1 MKFITLLLFEI
12 SKAKSVLR
20 NGREE
25 STVKKTQMVLYFAL
39 TLMVHAAMAHAQSL
53 PKIRVAY
60 TSIGIQFDPVYIM
73 KELDLPRK
81 YGVDA
86 EILFVPVSSRAIQ
99 AALAGEIQFIT
110 SGGVANINAN
120 VNGADF
126 VGLTATLNTFVFK
139 ILARP
144 ELKKPEQLKGK
155 KVGISRLGGASDF
168 SIRYALT
175 HWGLVPDKDVA
186 IIQVGGEPE
195 EVMALQNKAVDAVIL
210 SEPFATVATRA
221 GASVLADLSQL
232 GVPYTMHGFGA
243 RKSFIQANRD
253 VVIRFMKAYLEGI
266 YVFKTKKNVALNVLK
281 KYTRLDDLS
290 LVQVAYDE
298 MSQRL
303 IRRVPYP
310 DREGIQTIIDQLAK
324 TRPQMKNLN
333 PADFID
339 PSILK
344 EIDDSGFV
352 KKLYGN

>member
-1 MKFITLLLFEI
+1 MLDKLALATYLALFLI
-12 SKAKSVLR
+12 LNPV
-20 NGREE
+20 
-25 STVKKTQMVLYFAL
+25 
-39 TLMVHAAMAHAQSL
+39 AAQAQSL
-53 PKIRVAY
+53 PKVRAAY

-73 KELDLPRK
+73 KELGLPRK
-81 YGVDA
+81 YGLDA

-99 AALAGEIQFIT
+99 AALAGEIHFIT

-120 VNGADF
+120 VTGADF
-126 VGLTATLNTFVFK
+126 TGLTATLNTFVFK
-139 ILARP
+139 IIASP

-168 SIRYALT
+168 SIRYALA
-175 HWGLVPDKDVA
+175 HWGLVPEKDVA

-195 EVMALQNKAVDAVIL
+195 EVLALQNKAVDAVIL
-210 SEPFATVATRA
+210 SEPFATAATRA
-221 GASVLADLSQL
+221 GATVLADLSEL
-232 GVPYTMHGFGA
+232 GVKYTMHGFGT
-243 RKSFIQANRD
+243 RKSFIQSNRD

-266 YVFKTKKNVALNVLK
+266 YVFKTNKEVALNVLK
-281 KYTRLDDLS
+281 KYTRMDDLS
-290 LVQVAYDE
+290 LVQTSYDE

-333 PADFID
+333 PSDFID

-344 EIDDSGFV
+344 EIEDSGFV

>member
-1 MKFITLLLFEI
+1 MLRLRKLVICF
-12 SKAKSVLR
+12 SVIV
-20 NGREE
+20 
-25 STVKKTQMVLYFAL
+25 TFA
-39 TLMVHAAMAHAQSL
+39 AAARGQNL
-53 PKIRVAY
+53 PKVRAAY

-81 YGVDA
+81 YGLDVDM
-86 EILFVPVSSRAIQ
+86 LFVPVSSRAIQ

-120 VNGADF
+120 VTGADF
-126 VGLTATLNTFVFK
+126 VGLTATLSTFVFK
-139 ILARP
+139 VIASP

-168 SIRYALT
+168 SIRYALGR
-175 HWGLVPDKDVA
+175 WGLVPDKDVA
-186 IIQVGGEPE
+186 IIQVGGEQE
-195 EVMALQNKAVDAVIL
+195 EVLALQNKAVDAVIL
-210 SEPFATVATRA
+210 SEPFATLATRA
-221 GASVLADLSQL
+221 GATVLSDLSQL
-232 GVPYTMHGFGA
+232 GVRYTMHGFGA
-243 RKSFIQANRD
+243 RKSYIQANRD
-253 VVIRFMKAYLEGI
+253 ITIRFMKAYLEGI
-266 YVFKTKKNVALNVLK
+266 YVFKTNKDVALNVLK

-290 LVQVAYDE
+290 LVQTSYEE

-303 IRRVPYP
+303 IRRVPHP

-333 PADFID
+333 PGDFID

-344 EIDDSGFV
+344 EIEDSGFV

>member
-1 MKFITLLLFEI
+1 MLKVKVLPICFAFILP
-12 SKAKSVLR
+12 
-20 NGREE
+20 
-25 STVKKTQMVLYFAL
+25 FA
-39 TLMVHAAMAHAQSL
+39 AAARGQTL
-53 PKIRVAY
+53 PKVRAAY

-81 YGVDA
+81 YGLDVDV
-86 EILFVPVSSRAIQ
+86 LFVPVSSRAIQ

-120 VNGADF
+120 VTGADF
-126 VGLTATLNTFVFK
+126 VGLTATLSTFVFK
-139 ILARP
+139 VIAGP
-144 ELKKPEQLKGK
+144 ELKRPEQLKGK

-186 IIQVGGEPE
+186 LIQIGGEPE

-221 GASVLADLSQL
+221 GATVLADLSQL
-232 GVPYTMHGFGA
+232 GVPYTMHGFGV
-243 RKSFIQANRD
+243 RKSFIRANRD

-266 YVFKTKKNVALNVLK
+266 YVFKTNKDVALNVLK

-290 LVQVAYDE
+290 LVQTSYDE

-333 PADFID
+333 PGDFID

-344 EIDDSGFV
+344 EIEDSGFI

>member
-1 MKFITLLLFEI
+1 MP
-12 SKAKSVLR
+12 R
-20 NGREE
+20 
-25 STVKKTQMVLYFAL
+25 VKRLVIGLAFMVAFA
-39 TLMVHAAMAHAQSL
+39 AAAQGQNL
-53 PKIRVAY
+53 PKVRAAY

-73 KELDLPRK
+73 KELDLSRK
-81 YGVDA
+81 YGLDA
-86 EILFVPVSSRAIQ
+86 EMLFVPVSSRAIQ

-110 SGGVANINAN
+110 SAGVANINAN
-120 VNGADF
+120 ISGADF
-126 VGLTATLNTFVFK
+126 IGLTATLSTFVFK
-139 ILARP
+139 IICSP
-144 ELKKPEQLKGK
+144 EMKKPEMLKGK

-175 HWGLVPDKDVA
+175 RWGLVPDKDVA
-186 IIQVGGEPE
+186 IIQVGGEQE
-195 EVMALQNKAVDAVIL
+195 EVLALQNKAVDAVVL
-210 SEPFATVATRA
+210 SEPFATLATRP
-221 GASVLADLSQL
+221 GAAVLADLSQL
-232 GVPYTMHGFGA
+232 GVPYSMHGFGA

-253 VVIRFMKAYLEGI
+253 VTIRFMKAYLEGI
-266 YVFKTKKNVALNVLK
+266 YVFKTNKDVALNVLK

-290 LVQVAYDE
+290 LVQTSYEE

-333 PADFID
+333 PNDFID

-344 EIDDSGFV
+344 EIEDSGFV

>member
-1 MKFITLLLFEI
+1 MII
-12 SKAKSVLR
+12 
-20 NGREE
+20 NGRATMFE
-25 STVKKTQMVLYFAL
+25 VARV
-39 TLMVHAAMAHAQSL
+39 TLFFFLIVVSAAMARGQSL
-53 PKIRVAY
+53 PKVRAAY

-81 YGVDA
+81 YGLDTEV
-86 EILFVPVSSRAIQ
+86 LFIPVSSRAIQ
-99 AALAGEIQFIT
+99 AALAGEVQFIT

-120 VNGADF
+120 MSGGDF

-139 ILARP
+139 IIANP
-144 ELKKPEQLKGK
+144 EIKKPENLKGK

-168 SIRYALT
+168 SIRYALN

-210 SEPFATVATRA
+210 SEPFATVAKRA
-221 GASVLADLSQL
+221 GAAVLFDLSQL
-232 GVPYTMHGFGA
+232 GAPYTMHGFGV
-243 RKSFIQANRD
+243 RKSFIRTNRD

-266 YVFKTKKNVALNVLK
+266 YVFKTNKDLALNVLK

-310 DREGIQTIIDQLAK
+310 DREGIQTIIDQLAR

-333 PADFID
+333 PGDFID
-339 PSILK
+339 LSILK
-344 EIDDSGFV
+344 EIEDSGFV

>member
-1 MKFITLLLFEI
+1 MLRLRKLVICF
-12 SKAKSVLR
+12 SVIV
-20 NGREE
+20 
-25 STVKKTQMVLYFAL
+25 TFA
-39 TLMVHAAMAHAQSL
+39 AAAQGQNL
-53 PKIRVAY
+53 PKVRAAY

-73 KELDLPRK
+73 KELNLPRK
-81 YGVDA
+81 YGLDVDV
-86 EILFVPVSSRAIQ
+86 LFVPVSSRAIQ

-120 VNGADF
+120 VTGADF
-126 VGLTATLNTFVFK
+126 VGLTATLSTFVFK
-139 ILARP
+139 IIASP
-144 ELKKPEQLKGK
+144 ELKKPEQLRGK

-175 HWGLVPDKDVA
+175 RWGLVPDKDVA
-186 IIQVGGEPE
+186 IIQVGGEQE
-195 EVMALQNKAVDAVIL
+195 EVLALQNKAVDAVIL
-210 SEPFATVATRA
+210 SEPFATVASRA
-221 GASVLADLSQL
+221 GASMLVDLSQL

-243 RKSFIQANRD
+243 RKSYIQANRD
-253 VVIRFMKAYLEGI
+253 ITIRFMKAYLEGI
-266 YVFKTKKNVALNVLK
+266 YVFKTNKDIALNVLK

-290 LVQVAYDE
+290 LVQTSYEE

-303 IRRVPYP
+303 IRRVPHP

-333 PADFID
+333 PGDFID

-344 EIDDSGFV
+344 EIEDSGFV

>member
-1 MKFITLLLFEI
+1 MLRLRKLVICF
-12 SKAKSVLR
+12 SVIV
-20 NGREE
+20 
-25 STVKKTQMVLYFAL
+25 TFA
-39 TLMVHAAMAHAQSL
+39 AAAQGQNL
-53 PKIRVAY
+53 PKVRAAY

-73 KELDLPRK
+73 KELNLPRK
-81 YGVDA
+81 YGLDVDV
-86 EILFVPVSSRAIQ
+86 LFVPVSSRAIQ

-120 VNGADF
+120 VTGADF
-126 VGLTATLNTFVFK
+126 VGLTATLSTFVFK
-139 ILARP
+139 IIASP
-144 ELKKPEQLKGK
+144 ELKKPEQLRGK

-175 HWGLVPDKDVA
+175 RWGLVPDKDVA
-186 IIQVGGEPE
+186 IIQVGGEQE
-195 EVMALQNKAVDAVIL
+195 EDLALQNKAVDAVIL

-221 GASVLADLSQL
+221 GASMLVDLSQL

-243 RKSFIQANRD
+243 RKSYIQANRD
-253 VVIRFMKAYLEGI
+253 ITIRFMKAYLEGI
-266 YVFKTKKNVALNVLK
+266 YVFKTNKDIALNVLK

-290 LVQVAYDE
+290 LVQTSYEE

-303 IRRVPYP
+303 IRRVPHP

-333 PADFID
+333 PGDFID

-344 EIDDSGFV
+344 EIEDSGFV

>member
-1 MKFITLLLFEI
+1 MSIIKSLL
-12 SKAKSVLR
+12 VC
-20 NGREE
+20 
-25 STVKKTQMVLYFAL
+25 FAL
-39 TLMVHAAMAHAQSL
+39 VFAFANAAPGQSL
-53 PKIRVAY
+53 PKVRAAY
-60 TSIGIQFDPVYIM
+60 TSLGIQFDPIYIM

-81 YGVDA
+81 QGLDVDM
-86 EILFVPVSSRAIQ
+86 LFVPVSSRAIQ

-120 VNGADF
+120 ATGADF

-139 ILARP
+139 IISSP
-144 ELKKPEQLKGK
+144 DIKKPEMLKGK

-195 EVMALQNKAVDAVIL
+195 EVLALQNKAVDAVIL
-210 SEPFATVATRA
+210 SEPFASVAMRA
-221 GASVLADLSQL
+221 GSALLVDLSQL
-232 GVPYTMHGFGA
+232 GVRYTMHGFGA
-243 RKSFIQANRD
+243 RKSYIQANRD
-253 VVIRFMKAYLEGI
+253 ITVRFMKAYLEGI
-266 YVFKTKKNVALNVLK
+266 YLFKTNKELALNVLK
-281 KYTRLDDLS
+281 KFTRLDDLALLQTS
-290 LVQVAYDE
+290 YDE

-324 TRPQMKNLN
+324 SRPQMKNLN
-333 PADFID
+333 PGDFID
-339 PSILK
+339 ASILK
-344 EIDDSGFV
+344 EIEDSGFI

>member
-1 MKFITLLLFEI
+1 MSKMKTWVICFTFI
-12 SKAKSVLR
+12 AA
-20 NGREE
+20 
-25 STVKKTQMVLYFAL
+25 FA
-39 TLMVHAAMAHAQSL
+39 ASAHGQSL
-53 PKIRVAY
+53 PKVRAAY

-81 YGVDA
+81 YGLDLDM
-86 EILFVPVSSRAIQ
+86 LFVPVSSRAIQ

-120 VNGADF
+120 VTGADF

-139 ILARP
+139 IIASP
-144 ELKKPEQLKGK
+144 ELKKPEQLRGK

-186 IIQVGGEPE
+186 LIQIGGEPE
-195 EVMALQNKAVDAVIL
+195 EVRALQKKAVDAVIL
-210 SEPFATVATRA
+210 SEPFATVAMRA
-221 GASVLADLSQL
+221 GAGMLADLSQL
-232 GVPYTMHGFGA
+232 GVKYTMHGFGV
-243 RKSFIQANRD
+243 RKSYIQANRD
-253 VVIRFMKAYLEGI
+253 VTIRFMKAYLEGI
-266 YVFKTKKNVALNVLK
+266 YVFKTNKDVALNVLK

-290 LVQVAYDE
+290 LVQTSYDE

-333 PADFID
+333 PSDFID

-344 EIDDSGFV
+344 EIEDSGFV

>member
-1 MKFITLLLFEI
+1 MLKLKRLLIGLGCVV
-12 SKAKSVLR
+12 A
-20 NGREE
+20 
-25 STVKKTQMVLYFAL
+25 FAD
-39 TLMVHAAMAHAQSL
+39 AAQSQAL
-53 PKIRVAY
+53 PKVRAAY

-73 KELDLPRK
+73 KELDLTRK
-81 YGVDA
+81 YGLDVDM
-86 EILFVPVSSRAIQ
+86 LFVPVSSRAIQ

-120 VNGADF
+120 ATGADF

-139 ILARP
+139 IISSP
-144 ELKKPEQLKGK
+144 EIKKPEQLKGK

-186 IIQVGGEPE
+186 LIQVGGEPE

-210 SEPFATVATRA
+210 SEPFASVATRA
-221 GASVLADLSQL
+221 GGVVLADLSQL
-232 GVPYTMHGFGA
+232 GVRYTMHGFGV
-243 RKSFIQANRD
+243 RKSYVQANRD
-253 VVIRFMKAYLEGI
+253 VTVRFMKAYLEGI
-266 YVFKTKKNVALNVLK
+266 YVFKTNKDVALNVLK
-281 KYTRLDDLS
+281 KYTRLDDTS
-290 LVQVAYDE
+290 LVQTSYDE

-324 TRPQMKNLN
+324 TRPQMKSLN
-333 PADFID
+333 PGDFID

-344 EIDDSGFV
+344 EIEDSGFV

>member
-1 MKFITLLLFEI
+1 MMRLRKLVICF
-12 SKAKSVLR
+12 SVI
-20 NGREE
+20 
-25 STVKKTQMVLYFAL
+25 VAFA
-39 TLMVHAAMAHAQSL
+39 TSAQGQNL
-53 PKIRVAY
+53 PKVRAAY

-73 KELDLPRK
+73 KELDLSRK

-86 EILFVPVSSRAIQ
+86 EILFVPVSSRAVQ

-110 SGGVANINAN
+110 SAGVANINAN
-120 VNGADF
+120 ISGADF
-126 VGLTATLNTFVFK
+126 TGLTATLNTFVFK
-139 ILARP
+139 IIGSP
-144 ELKKPEQLKGK
+144 EIKKPEMLKGK

-168 SIRYALT
+168 SIRYVLT
-175 HWGLVPDKDVA
+175 RWGLVPDKDVA
-186 IIQVGGEPE
+186 IIQVGGEQE
-195 EVMALQNKAVDAVIL
+195 EVLALQNKAVDAVVL
-210 SEPFATVATRA
+210 SEPFATLAIRQ
-221 GASVLADLSQL
+221 GAAVVADLSQL
-232 GVPYTMHGFGA
+232 GVVYSMHGFGA

-253 VVIRFMKAYLEGI
+253 VTIRFMKAYLEGI
-266 YVFKTKKNVALNVLK
+266 FVFKTNKDVALNVLK

-290 LVQVAYDE
+290 LVQVAYEE

-333 PADFID
+333 PNDFID

-344 EIDDSGFV
+344 EIEDSGFV

>member
-1 MKFITLLLFEI
+1 MLRLRKLVICF
-12 SKAKSVLR
+12 SVIV
-20 NGREE
+20 
-25 STVKKTQMVLYFAL
+25 TFA
-39 TLMVHAAMAHAQSL
+39 AAAQGQNL
-53 PKIRVAY
+53 PKVRAAY

-73 KELDLPRK
+73 KELNLPRK
-81 YGVDA
+81 YGLDVDV
-86 EILFVPVSSRAIQ
+86 LFVPVSSRAIQ

-120 VNGADF
+120 VTGADF
-126 VGLTATLNTFVFK
+126 VGLTATLSTFVFK
-139 ILARP
+139 IIASP

-210 SEPFATVATRA
+210 SEPFASVATRA
-221 GASVLADLSQL
+221 GAAVLADLSQL
-232 GVPYTMHGFGA
+232 GVRYTMHGFGA
-243 RKSFIQANRD
+243 RKSYIQANRD
-253 VVIRFMKAYLEGI
+253 ITIRFMKAYLEGI
-266 YVFKTKKNVALNVLK
+266 YVFKTNKDVALNVLK

-290 LVQVAYDE
+290 LVQTSYDE

-333 PADFID
+333 PGDFID

-344 EIDDSGFV
+344 EIEDSGFV